1 MSFWFEVFP
10 FGCLLLLQGFH
21 SMCVPSYT
29 PLDYAVME
37 VLAEFSTWN
46 MCAPDPVFLLEEL
59 KYDDV

>member
-1 MSFWFEVFP
+1 
-10 FGCLLLLQGFH
+10 
-21 SMCVPSYT
+21 
-29 PLDYAVME
+29 ME